1 MERRWIVPCGRSIA
15 AAVLAV
21 GLCAG
26 LLAVTPQPQASA
38 QVLAQTGAQPEAQE
52 GAAATARALGGDMTV
67 GGEAV
72 DSAAVDSTV
81 TGGGAAHGDAAGRCV
96 GLGDEA
102 PDASAMPWSAG
113 AVAAPAALH
122 RCRVQ
127 GVHADAMSVYATG
140 GEDPELLLDSRID
153 GIGPAGANGVRYD
166 AGSLAYVLGDNAR
179 QPASVLPRSMGWL
192 KDEIGEGDFWFIPQ
206 TQEPGV
212 LWAGMSS
219 EPLAGDP
226 RVDRAGKV
234 TLTLDSF
241 RGPGS
246 MYLWTQ
252 DAEGAV
258 TRVLG
263 SGSGFPA
270 AHELSIP
277 QHEHMNWAFTRPGR
291 YTYTMSAHAVVGGAA
306 RTASREYLF
315 LVGQPAPEPAEAVV
329 SAGAVQA
336 SPGADGGD
344 ADGGIM
350 TGLPYD
356 LTATVRSDAFDWPQG
371 WVRFDDAGVTL
382 GYAKVLPGGSA
393 TLPVAGFA
401 EPGDH
406 TVRAVFTP
414 RYGEDLHPAETS
426 FTVRVSGE
434 RLPDRPDWAD
444 DAPGFGDPGGL
455 ADLGRADAGRSTM
468 ALELTGAAPGDIVH
482 AGLFVGAKK
491 GAESA
496 AWKEYSGQWVR
507 VGERNAITVPVPAQP
522 GTYALAVR
530 DGRGSTVASATF
542 TVPAAADGDAPGI
555 VGDAG
560 TAPGHGA
567 DHPASDDADHDGGD
581 VRGDVR
587 GDDVRGDEVRGDTAP
602 GTDASGDRAGDG
614 TGNGTGDG
622 ADPDG
627 DAPRDDGRHCVFRP
641 ELVLD
646 QGHVDLAA
654 FSSASDPFRM
664 VIQED
669 VTGDH
674 VRWAPGIVMLWLR
687 PEARTARGWSVPQ
700 TQRPGLLWM
709 GWNNQFLADRD
720 TAVTWTI
727 DRFEGPGSMR
737 IWLQGNLGAGGRTV
751 LDGSGSGSFEIAAN
765 THAHA
770 NWDFSAEGYYLFR
783 ATYSSRLGSDSAW
796 VHVTVGDLDPYAMP
810 IPCGEQG
817 APGGRITGMPVAAA
831 GGLAGGADGIGG
843 GRHGR
848 AGRLGTDNGRRS
860 RRDRRDSRARSGN
873 RDRDRRDRQGAIL
886 AEGAGPGSEPV
897 TASADGLARGFD
909 GMVARH
915 PVLAAVMFAA
925 IGGGVAV
932 AAACASVALR
942 RRRSR
947 P

>member
-26 LLAVTPQPQASA
+26 LLAVTPQAS
-38 QVLAQTGAQPEAQE
+38 
-52 GAAATARALGGDMTV
+52 
-67 GGEAV
+67 
-72 DSAAVDSTV
+72 
-81 TGGGAAHGDAAGRCV
+81 AHGDAAGRCV
-96 GLGDEA
+96 GLGDKA
-102 PDASAMPWSAG
+102 PDASVMPWSSG

-140 GEDPELLLDSRID
+140 GEDPELLLDSRVD

-192 KDEIGEGDFWFIPQ
+192 KDEIGEGNFWFIPQ

-291 YTYTMSAHAVVGGAA
+291 YTYTMSAHAVIGGAA

-315 LVGQPAPEPAEAVV
+315 LVGQPDPEPAEAVV
-329 SAGAVQA
+329 LAGAGQA

-344 ADGGIM
+344 ADGGVM

-382 GYAKVLPGGSA
+382 GYAKVLPDGSA

-444 DAPGFGDPGGL
+444 DAPGFGDPGDL

-507 VGERNAITVPVPAQP
+507 VGERNAITVPVPVQL

-530 DGRGSTVASATF
+530 DGRGSTVASAMF
-542 TVPAAADGDAPGI
+542 TVPAAADGDAPGTA
-555 VGDAG
+555 GDAG
-560 TAPGHGA
+560 TVPGHGA
-567 DHPASDDADHDGGD
+567 DRPASDDADHDDGD

-587 GDDVRGDEVRGDTAP
+587 GDEARGDTAP
-602 GTDASGDRAGDG
+602 GTDASGDRDGDG
-614 TGNGTGDG
+614 TGNGTGDS
-622 ADPDG
+622 AEPDG

-674 VRWAPGIVMLWLR
+674 VRWAPGSVMLWLR

-770 NWDFSAEGYYLFR
+770 NWDFSAEGYYRFR

-831 GGLAGGADGIGG
+831 SGLAGGANGIGG

-848 AGRLGTDNGRRS
+848 AGRLGTDNGRRA
-860 RRDRRDSRARSGN
+860 RRDRRGSRARPGN

-897 TASADGLARGFD
+897 TAAADGLARGFD

-925 IGGGVAV
+925 IGVGVAV
-932 AAACASVALR
+932 AAACASVALL